1 MIKDWLS
8 KSEITFFM
16 SIIIPLTALGISWG
30 IMTARLQE
38 IDRRQVIIETKL
50 ETQIQ
55 TNQEIKIS
63 LTQLEKDIQYIKVA
77 LDKHI

>member
-1 MIKDWLS
+1 VIKDWLS

>member
-1 MIKDWLS
+1 
-8 KSEITFFM
+8 M